1 MEPDKV
7 KAVNQCI
14 QEAARQTASV
24 DGLMVPIIDRFLRA
38 GEETWE
44 GAGSGRFTHGQIKQ
58 DEAYTRAAKTALQT
72 LFRLLSNLLPA
83 GAQLVPQVAP
93 EILRRRVEP
102 MVTGL
107 VQCECQKVA
116 LRELTA
122 RTFVLNFQGAKVA
135 IDAELS
141 TCYIGAAWQFSGLS
155 LRITGSNQTKSRR
168 SAMAYPQAILRT
180 CGVPPTRRMIPIV
193 T

>member
-1 MEPDKV
+1 MARPALSGCHTLRYVIFRARLLKLIPPLSPSFHPHYKFYNFLFRCGFAVRKMEPDKV

-93 EILRRRVEP
+93 EILR
-102 MVTGL
+102 
-107 VQCECQKVA
+107 
-116 LRELTA
+116 
-122 RTFVLNFQGAKVA
+122 
-135 IDAELS
+135 
-141 TCYIGAAWQFSGLS
+141 
-155 LRITGSNQTKSRR
+155 
-168 SAMAYPQAILRT
+168 
-180 CGVPPTRRMIPIV
+180 
-193 T
+193 